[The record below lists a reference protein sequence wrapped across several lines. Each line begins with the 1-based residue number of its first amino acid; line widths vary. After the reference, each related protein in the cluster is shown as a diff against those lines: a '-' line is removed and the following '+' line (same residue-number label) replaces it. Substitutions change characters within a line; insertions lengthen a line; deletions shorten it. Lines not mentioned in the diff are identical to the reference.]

1 MKNKFSNSYL
11 SISPEERGKRNLS
24 IMLILQG
31 FLLYLGGSG
40 GGGDGRRGV
49 FLTSYCSFSPLIL
62 SSIAMFSFYIISKI
76 LFLKPEGLSDAQV
89 VSITKKEYGF
99 LVHFL

>member
-1 MKNKFSNSYL
+1 
-11 SISPEERGKRNLS
+11 
-24 IMLILQG
+24 MLILQG

-40 GGGDGRRGV
+40 GGGGGWGV
-49 FLTSYCSFSPLIL
+49 FLNSYCSFSPLIL
-62 SSIAMFSFYIISKI
+62 SSVVMFSFYILSKI
-76 LFLKPEGLSDAQV
+76 LFLKREGLSDAQV